1 MRIDVSEVKAFRT
14 CKRQWAFSSRN
25 RLNLAPRVQPK
36 ALTFGTH
43 FHECLHGLY
52 TGATWEKI
60 ERYIDQNLEAQED
73 RKLLKNMI
81 SEYMKEVLP
90 QDLEDYEVLDIEY
103 RFSMD
108 TPQLTK
114 WIDLQLCGS
123 IDMIVRRK
131 TDNTIWGFEHKS
143 AKTFKSDFMVG
154 MDEQP
159 ALYTI
164 ALQEYIKERHPEC
177 TLGGIFFNEVK
188 KLYTQFEWKRTAC
201 TYTED
206 YLRNFLLSF
215 LTSCHEI
222 IIMSSFDKLPSPS
235 PNVMNCKLCT
245 FANDCVYFGYSDPQ
259 DYQVKDFMKEE
270 FQVKEVDH
278 LDEKSTRGIE

>member
-25 RLNLAPRVQPK
+25 RLNLAPRVQPH

-60 ERYIDQNLEAQED
+60 ERYVDQNLEAQED

-81 SEYMKEVLP
+81 AGYMQEVLP
-90 QDLEDYEVLDIEY
+90 KDLEEYEILDIEY
-103 RFSMD
+103 RFN
-108 TPQLTK
+108 LEK
-114 WIDLQLCGS
+114 WDGLQLCGS
-123 IDMIVRRK
+123 IDMIARRK
-131 TDNTIWGFEHKS
+131 YDNTIWGFEHKS
-143 AKTFKSDFMVG
+143 AKSFKSDFMVG

-159 ALYTI
+159 VLYTI
-164 ALQEYIKERHPEC
+164 ALQEYIKERHQEC

-188 KLYTQFEWKRTAC
+188 KLYTKFEWKRTPC
-201 TYTED
+201 VYSEE
-206 YLRNFLLSF
+206 YLRNFLSSF
-215 LTSCHEI
+215 LSSCREI
-222 IIMSSFDKLPSPS
+222 RLQSGIPGLPSPA

-245 FANDCVYFGYSDPQ
+245 FASVCKNFEYSYPSD
-259 DYQVKDFMKEE
+259 DQVKDFMKEE
-270 FQVKEVDH
+270 FQVREVDH

>member
-25 RLNLAPRVQPK
+25 KLNLAPRVQPK

-52 TGATWEKI
+52 TGATWEKV

-81 SEYMKEVLP
+81 SGYMKEVLP
-90 QDLEDYEVLDIEY
+90 QDLEEYEVLDIEY
-103 RFSMD
+103 RFNLGRWD
-108 TPQLTK
+108 G
-114 WIDLQLCGS
+114 LQICGS
-123 IDMIVRRK
+123 IDMIARRK
-131 TDNTIWGFEHKS
+131 ADNTIWGFEHKS
-143 AKTFKSDFMVG
+143 AKTFKSDFMVD

-164 ALQEYIKERHPEC
+164 ALYRYIEERHPEC
-177 TLGGIFFNEVK
+177 KLGGIFFNEVK
-188 KLYTQFEWKRTAC
+188 KLYTQFEWKRTPC
-201 TYTED
+201 VYSETYLE
-206 YLRNFLLSF
+206 SF
-215 LTSCHEI
+215 L
-222 IIMSSFDKLPSPS
+222 SSFLESCRGIILESSVLRLPSPT
-235 PNVMNCKLCT
+235 PNVMNCKLCPFT
-245 FANDCVYFGYSDPQ
+245 KDCSYFGYSYPSD
-259 DYQVKDFMKEE
+259 DKVKDHMREN